1 MHVPGIQFVTDEKGR
16 RRGVLLDL
24 DKHGELWE
32 DIYDS
37 LVAQER
43 ASEPRES
50 LDTVRRRLRKL
61 GKLGG

>member
-32 DIYDS
+32 DIYDF
-37 LVAQER
+37 LVAQEQ